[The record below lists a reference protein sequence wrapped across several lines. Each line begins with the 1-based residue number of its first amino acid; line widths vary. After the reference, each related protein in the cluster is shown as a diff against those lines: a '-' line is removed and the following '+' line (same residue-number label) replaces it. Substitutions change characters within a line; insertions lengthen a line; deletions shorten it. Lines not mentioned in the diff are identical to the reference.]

1 MISDRFSENKPAYHF
16 LWTFGIS
23 GLIYYEIYIMTVTPL
38 VSIMNSISYLS
49 DYGQSWNLSFWN
61 ILSAWP
67 QGQQSGLIDPLFEYV
82 NIVLFSG
89 NALVPCMLTG
99 GVLFFSYISFGKLL
113 ITASNNTTKDFIN
126 QSAHSNLFVVVL
138 LLVAAI
144 CVFSLNGW
152 ELYTLTLGAP
162 EITRTLLYAII
173 AFYVFRTLSSAI
185 IEIANLIYIALMLF
199 VSIVVFGMGQVYGFS
214 MALSLV
220 SIWLTVNPA
229 SVRHEKTIIIR
240 RVICLLPFIFLA
252 IYGSLSYTFGMASSS
267 HITIFPLL
275 STARLYLNIVAS
287 GAISAE
293 SAQKLVWG
301 SLILILF
308 GLAISALSTRLVWK
322 LLVSSKSTVSA
333 FAMFLVIYS
342 LLVCGS
348 IVLARNDTGIWGVM
362 ASRYYVNIMP
372 LYLGMLLSF
381 AVVTR
386 RHNVSSLVGI
396 GDNTIYDAMQKI
408 LIVSIAAAFLYLQI
422 NGNGME
428 WKIAPY
434 RAAYSLNAAKAVVC
448 ERPVTEAAQSIL
460 QADTL
465 TITRNAVRTMHKYR
479 LGPYRIPGIDNI
491 LCKS

>member
-16 LWTFGIS
+16 LWIFGIS
-23 GLIYYEIYIMTVTPL
+23 GLIYYEIYIMTVMPQ

-49 DYGQSWNLSFWN
+49 DYGKSWNLSFWN

-67 QGQQSGLIDPLFEYV
+67 QGQQSGLIDPLFEYI
-82 NIVLFSG
+82 NITLFSG

-113 ITASNNTTKDFIN
+113 ITASNNTTKN

-138 LLVAAI
+138 LLIAAI
-144 CVFSLNGW
+144 CVFSLNSW
-152 ELYTLTLGAP
+152 ELYTLTLGTP
-162 EITRTLLYAII
+162 EVTRTLLYAII
-173 AFYVFRTLSSAI
+173 AFYVFHTLNSAV
-185 IEIANLIYIALMLF
+185 IEIVNLIYIALMLF

-229 SVRHEKTIIIR
+229 SVRQEKTIIIR

-252 IYGSLSYTFGMASSS
+252 IYGSLSYTLGMASSS

-293 SAQKLVWG
+293 SAQKLVW
-301 SLILILF
+301 SSFILILF
-308 GLAISALSTRLVWK
+308 GLAIAALSIKLVWK
-322 LLVSSKSTVSA
+322 LLVSSKSTMSA

-362 ASRYYVNIMP
+362 ASRYYINIMP
-372 LYLGMLLSF
+372 LYLGMLLAF
-381 AVVTR
+381 AVVTS
-386 RHNVSSLVGI
+386 RHNVSSLVGT
-396 GDNTIYDAMQKI
+396 GGNTIYDVMQKI
-408 LIVSIAAAFLYLQI
+408 LIVSITAAFLYLQI
-422 NGNGME
+422 NGNIME

-460 QADTL
+460 QANTL
-465 TITRNAVRTMHKYR
+465 TITRNAVRTMYKYK